1 MKAILRIAFIV
12 LTAAA
17 PLFAASQEDLK
28 IEGIVYDGENGEN
41 SYAVVDGN
49 FLKKGDSYQGYKIT
63 SVSSTSIQAV
73 DEKSG
78 KERQFHITGGEPS
91 PYLPPIPNAP
101 GSQKPSGSGPGGVD
115 TAGQPQQGTN
125 PLAQMLEQLR
135 SMLGVKE
142 DGTFQFPGGGSDA
155 KKGSSANPFAKF
167 INIAWEVKAI
177 TELKNIY
184 QMAAAYYMQRNEPI
198 KGIEELVQGKMI
210 SKEFADGESGPYR
223 FYLKSS
229 AQELEVHADPVD
241 KSSGLRYFMIS
252 EETGSVRMEQ
262 GKPATA
268 ESPAIS
274 PSNMMPWMNSK

>member
-1 MKAILRIAFIV
+1 MSAV
-12 LTAAA
+12 T

-28 IEGIVYDGENGEN
+28 IEGIVYDGQNGEN

-49 FLKKGDSYQGYKIT
+49 FLKKGDSYEGYKIVSVGST
-63 SVSSTSIQAV
+63 SVQTV

-91 PYLPPIPNAP
+91 PYLPPIP
-101 GSQKPSGSGPGGVD
+101 GVPETRGMD
-115 TAGQPQQGTN
+115 SAGKPQQEAN
-125 PLAQMLEQLR
+125 PITQILEQLR
-135 SMLGVKE
+135 SMMGLKE
-142 DGTFQFPGGGSDA
+142 DGSFQFPGGGSDT

-184 QMAAAYYMQRNEPI
+184 QMAAAYYMERNEPI
-198 KGIEELVQGKMI
+198 KGLAELAQAKMI
-210 SKEFADGESGPYR
+210 SREFEDGESGPYR

-252 EETGSVRMEQ
+252 EETGTVRVEQ

-268 ESPAIS
+268 QSQAVS
-274 PSNMMPWMNSK
+274 PSSMMPWMNSK

>member
-1 MKAILRIAFIV
+1 MKSILWVFLILLSAV
-12 LTAAA
+12 P
-17 PLFAASQEDLK
+17 PLFAAPQGELK
-28 IEGIVYDGENGEN
+28 IEGIVYDGKNGEN

-63 SVSSTSIQAV
+63 SVGSTSIQAV

-91 PYLPPIPNAP
+91 SYLPPIPNAP
-101 GSQKPSGSGPGGVD
+101 GSRSKSGTGTGGMD
-115 TAGQPQQGTN
+115 SAGQPQQETN

-142 DGTFQFPGGGSDA
+142 DGSFQFPGGGSNT
-155 KKGSSANPFAKF
+155 KKGNASNPFSKF

-177 TELKNIY
+177 AELKNIY
-184 QMAAAYYMQRNEPI
+184 QMAAAYYLERNTPL
-198 KGIEELVQGKMI
+198 KGLEELVQEKMI

-229 AQELEVHADPVD
+229 VQELEVHADPID
-241 KSSGLRYFMIS
+241 SSSGLRYFMIS
-252 EETGSVRMEQ
+252 EETGTVRVEQ

-268 ESPAIS
+268 QSPAVS